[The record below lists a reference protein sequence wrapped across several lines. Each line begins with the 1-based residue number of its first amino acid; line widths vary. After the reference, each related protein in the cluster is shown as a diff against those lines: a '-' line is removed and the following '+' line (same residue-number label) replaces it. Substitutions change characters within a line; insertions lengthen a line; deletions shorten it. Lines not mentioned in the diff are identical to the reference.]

1 MRFIDDQSGNY
12 AASDKQWLSA
22 FYDYEAYIK
31 STEEQYVRQPS
42 DAKLTKALNAQREIR
57 KVKK

>member
-31 STEEQYVRQPS
+31 STDEQYVRQPS
-42 DAKLTKALNAQREIR
+42 DAKLTKALNA
-57 KVKK
+57 